1 MIFINERY
9 SDLFTNKKE
18 EIFVKISLFPAA
30 PLRQLV
36 CMYLFYPSYLDDG
49 PPTLNFKQN
58 IFVHNGFHFLLGHC
72 VHQQLLEQREH
83 PQRMQV
89 NDEVGHGRIFVRV
102 LFLFG
107 GEPCLDQ
114 PGRTV
119 GVAFAKMFQRRAL
132 GVEQQDFQHRP
143 RCMSISETYSSM
155 QAFRY
160 FSERIVITS
169 SPRIP

>member
-1 MIFINERY
+1 M
-9 SDLFTNKKE
+9 
-18 EIFVKISLFPAA
+18 KISSFPAA

-36 CMYLFYPSYLDDG
+36 RMCLFYLSYLDNG

-58 IFVHNGFHFLLGHC
+58 IVMQNGFHFLFGHR

-83 PQRMQV
+83 PHRMQV
-89 NDEVGHGRIFVRV
+89 NDKIGHSRIYIRV
-102 LFLFG
+102 LLLHG

>member
-18 EIFVKISLFPAA
+18 ETFVKISSFPAA

-36 CMYLFYPSYLDDG
+36 RMCLFYLSYLDNG

-58 IFVHNGFHFLLGHC
+58 IVMQNGFHFLFGHR

-83 PQRMQV
+83 PHRMQV
-89 NDEVGHGRIFVRV
+89 NDKIGHSRIYIRV
-102 LFLFG
+102 LLLHG

-132 GVEQQDFQHRP
+132 GTEQQDLQQAAMRFDERNVFVDTGFQV
-143 RCMSISETYSSM
+143 
-155 QAFRY
+155 

-169 SPRIP
+169 SPRMP